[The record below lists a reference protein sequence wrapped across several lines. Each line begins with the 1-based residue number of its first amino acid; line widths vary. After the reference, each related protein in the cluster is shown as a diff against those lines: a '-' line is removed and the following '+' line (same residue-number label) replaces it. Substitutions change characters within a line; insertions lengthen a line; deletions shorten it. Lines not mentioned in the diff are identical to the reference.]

1 MDLLEIDPIPGAIL
15 MQGDFLAPDAPDRI
29 KTALNGEADLVLSDM
44 SPSTT
49 GHTATDHIRIMA
61 LTEVAADFAFQILA
75 PNGAFVA
82 KVFQG
87 GAEKA
92 FLQALQKNFTKVRHV
107 KPPASRPESPETYV
121 VATGFR
127 G

>member
-1 MDLLEIDPIPGAIL
+1 
-15 MQGDFLAPDAPDRI
+15 
-29 KTALNGEADLVLSDM
+29 VLSDM

-49 GHTATDHIRIMA
+49 GHSATDHLRIMG

-87 GAEKA
+87 GAEKEL
-92 FLQALQKNFTKVRHV
+92 LQLLQKNFTKIRHV